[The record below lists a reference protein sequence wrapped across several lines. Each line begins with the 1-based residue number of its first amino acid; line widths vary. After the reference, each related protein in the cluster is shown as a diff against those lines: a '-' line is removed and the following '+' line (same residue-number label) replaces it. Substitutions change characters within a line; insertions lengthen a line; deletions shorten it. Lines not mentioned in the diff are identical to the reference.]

1 MNKFKFDFN
10 YIKKNLNQK
19 NFLKDIYELEKD
31 TCFSG
36 DKYGGGDMFFKVIRN
51 SFDGDDDDYG
61 ILLDDYDEDE
71 KNKEFKLKINKYQ
84 YDGILLPKL
93 SDNFKLEHHFEFG
106 VESHYLISSKI
117 QKNYLYI
124 YCDRGGFWN
133 ERLTTIYEKHHLVDN
148 YVKEVFKKKLDSYEF
163 FEYIIKRDKKEGIPN
178 HYNSYTSTSGIDYY
192 DLYKKGKSNFLE
204 ETAKKIY
211 KTFIFDDLVQN
222 FDLKK
227 FIKLLD
233 IECKYKTTYPPFDY
247 KKPPDL
253 YGDLITS
260 CVNKN
265 MSFKKLMKDIHKSS
279 GDLVHSAIE
288 SGTLLPRINN
298 NFKLEKDFLESFE
311 TQTGKDFYGFQIISS
326 KINNCL
332 YILLDYGDSL
342 GNQIFYCIKKLK
354 RKDLAIKFVKQEYK
368 KLKKNTD
375 YEDYE

>member
-10 YIKKNLNQK
+10 YIKKNLNKK
-19 NFLKDIYELEKD
+19 NFLKDIYVLEKD
-31 TCFSG
+31 SNKVSG

-51 SFDGDDDDYG
+51 SFDGDDDVYG
-61 ILLDDYDEDE
+61 ILLEEYDDK
-71 KNKEFKLKINKYQ
+71 KNQEFKLKINKHQ
-84 YDGILLPKL
+84 FDGTLLPKL
-93 SDNFKLEHHFEFG
+93 SDNFKLEQNFDFG
-106 VESHYLISSKI
+106 IESHSLISSKI
-117 QKNYLYI
+117 QKNYLYV

-133 ERLTTIYEKHHLVDN
+133 ERLTTIYQKHHLVDN
-148 YVKEVFKKKLDSYEF
+148 YVKEIFKKKLNSYEF
-163 FEYIIKRDKKEGIPN
+163 FEYIIKRDKKEGIPH
-178 HYNSYTSTSGIDYY
+178 HYNSYTSTGGIDYY

-204 ETAKKIY
+204 ETSKKIY

-247 KKPPDL
+247 KKPPNL
-253 YGDLITS
+253 YDDLITS
-260 CVNKN
+260 CVNKD

-279 GDLVHSAIE
+279 GDLIHSAIE

-311 TQTGKDFYGFQIISS
+311 TQIGTDFYGFQIISS

-354 RKDLAIKFVKQEYK
+354 RKDLAIKFVKEEYK
-368 KLKKNTD
+368 KLKKN
-375 YEDYE
+375 YEKF

>member
-19 NFLKDIYELEKD
+19 NFLKDIYVLEKD
-31 TCFSG
+31 SNKVSG

-51 SFDGDDDDYG
+51 SLDGDDDVYG
-61 ILLDDYDEDE
+61 ILLEEYDDK
-71 KNKEFKLKINKYQ
+71 KNQEFKLRINKHQ
-84 YDGILLPKL
+84 FDGTLLPKL
-93 SDNFKLEHHFEFG
+93 SDNFKLEQNFDFG
-106 VESHYLISSKI
+106 IESHSLISSKI
-117 QKNYLYI
+117 QKNYLYV

-133 ERLTTIYEKHHLVDN
+133 ERLTTIYQKHHLVDN
-148 YVKEVFKKKLDSYEF
+148 YIKEIFKKKLNSYEF
-163 FEYIIKRDKKEGIPN
+163 FEYIIKRDKKEGIPH
-178 HYNSYTSTSGIDYY
+178 HYNSYTSTGGIDYY

-204 ETAKKIY
+204 ETSKKIY

-253 YGDLITS
+253 YDDLITS

-279 GDLVHSAIE
+279 GDLIHSAIE

-311 TQTGKDFYGFQIISS
+311 TQTGTDFYGFQIISS

-354 RKDLAIKFVKQEYK
+354 RKDLAIKFVKEEYK
-368 KLKKNTD
+368 KLKKN
-375 YEDYE
+375 YEKF

>member
-19 NFLKDIYELEKD
+19 NFLKDIYVLEKD
-31 TCFSG
+31 SNKVSG

-51 SFDGDDDDYG
+51 SFDGDDDVYG
-61 ILLDDYDEDE
+61 ILLEEYDDK
-71 KNKEFKLKINKYQ
+71 KNQEFKLRINKHQ
-84 YDGILLPKL
+84 FDGTLLPKL
-93 SDNFKLEHHFEFG
+93 SDNFKLEQNFDFG
-106 VESHYLISSKI
+106 IESHSLISSKI
-117 QKNYLYI
+117 QKNYLYV

-133 ERLTTIYEKHHLVDN
+133 ERLTTIYQKHHLVDN
-148 YVKEVFKKKLDSYEF
+148 YIKEIFKKKLNSYEF
-163 FEYIIKRDKKEGIPN
+163 FEYIIKRDKKEGIPH
-178 HYNSYTSTSGIDYY
+178 HYNSYTSTGGIDYY

-204 ETAKKIY
+204 ETSKKIY

-247 KKPPDL
+247 KKPPNL
-253 YGDLITS
+253 YDDLITS
-260 CVNKN
+260 CVNKD

-279 GDLVHSAIE
+279 GDLIHSAIE

-311 TQTGKDFYGFQIISS
+311 TQTGTDFYGFQIISS

-354 RKDLAIKFVKQEYK
+354 RKDLAIKFVKEEYK

-375 YEDYE
+375 YEY

>member
-10 YIKKNLNQK
+10 YIIKNLNKK
-19 NFLKDIYELEKD
+19 NFLKDIYVLEKD
-31 TCFSG
+31 SNKVSG

-51 SFDGDDDDYG
+51 SFDGDDDAYG
-61 ILLDDYDEDE
+61 ILLEEYDDK
-71 KNKEFKLKINKYQ
+71 KNQEFKLKINKHQ
-84 YDGILLPKL
+84 FDGTLLPKL
-93 SDNFKLEHHFEFG
+93 SDNFKLEQNFDFG
-106 VESHYLISSKI
+106 IESHSLISSKI
-117 QKNYLYI
+117 QKNYLYV

-133 ERLTTIYEKHHLVDN
+133 ERLTTIYQKHHLVDN
-148 YVKEVFKKKLDSYEF
+148 YVKEIFKKKLNSYEF
-163 FEYIIKRDKKEGIPN
+163 FEYIIKRDKKEGMPH
-178 HYNSYTSTSGIDYY
+178 HYNSYTSTGGIDYY
-192 DLYKKGKSNFLE
+192 DLYKKGKSNFSE
-204 ETAKKIY
+204 ETSKKIY

-247 KKPPDL
+247 KKPPNL
-253 YGDLITS
+253 YDDLITS
-260 CVNKN
+260 CVNKD

-279 GDLVHSAIE
+279 GDLIHSAIE

-311 TQTGKDFYGFQIISS
+311 TQTGTDFYGFQIISS

-354 RKDLAIKFVKQEYK
+354 RKDLAIKFVKEEYK
-368 KLKKNTD
+368 KLKKN
-375 YEDYE
+375 YEKF

>member
-10 YIKKNLNQK
+10 YIKKNLNKK
-19 NFLKDIYELEKD
+19 NFLKDIYVLEKD
-31 TCFSG
+31 SNKVSG

-51 SFDGDDDDYG
+51 SFDGDDDVYG
-61 ILLDDYDEDE
+61 ILLEEYDDK
-71 KNKEFKLKINKYQ
+71 KNQEFKLKINKHQ
-84 YDGILLPKL
+84 FDGTLLPKL
-93 SDNFKLEHHFEFG
+93 SDNFKLEQNFDFG
-106 VESHYLISSKI
+106 IESHSLISSKI
-117 QKNYLYI
+117 QKNYLYV

-133 ERLTTIYEKHHLVDN
+133 ERLTTIYQKHHLVDN
-148 YVKEVFKKKLDSYEF
+148 YVKEIFKKKLNSYEF
-163 FEYIIKRDKKEGIPN
+163 FEYIIKRDKKEGMPH
-178 HYNSYTSTSGIDYY
+178 HYNSYTSTGGIDYY

-204 ETAKKIY
+204 ETSKKIY

-247 KKPPDL
+247 KKPPNL
-253 YGDLITS
+253 YDDLITS
-260 CVNKN
+260 CVNKD

-279 GDLVHSAIE
+279 GDLIHSAIE

-311 TQTGKDFYGFQIISS
+311 TQIGTDFYGFQIISS

-354 RKDLAIKFVKQEYK
+354 RKDLAIKFVKEEYK
-368 KLKKNTD
+368 KLKKN
-375 YEDYE
+375 YEKF

>member
-10 YIKKNLNQK
+10 YIIKNLNKK
-19 NFLKDIYELEKD
+19 NFLKDIYVLEKD
-31 TCFSG
+31 SNKVSG

-51 SFDGDDDDYG
+51 SFDGDDDVYG
-61 ILLDDYDEDE
+61 ILLEEYDDK
-71 KNKEFKLKINKYQ
+71 KNQEFKLKINKHQ
-84 YDGILLPKL
+84 FDGTLLPKL
-93 SDNFKLEHHFEFG
+93 SDNFKLEQNFDFG
-106 VESHYLISSKI
+106 IESHSLISSKI
-117 QKNYLYI
+117 QKNYLYV

-133 ERLTTIYEKHHLVDN
+133 ERLTTIYQKHHLVDN
-148 YVKEVFKKKLDSYEF
+148 YVKEIFKKKLNSYEF
-163 FEYIIKRDKKEGIPN
+163 FEYIIKRDKKEGIPH
-178 HYNSYTSTSGIDYY
+178 HYNSYTSTGGIDYY

-204 ETAKKIY
+204 ETSKKIY

-253 YGDLITS
+253 YDDLITS
-260 CVNKN
+260 CVNKD

-279 GDLVHSAIE
+279 GDLIHSAIE

-311 TQTGKDFYGFQIISS
+311 TQIGTDFYGFQIISS

-354 RKDLAIKFVKQEYK
+354 RKDLAIKFVKEEYK
-368 KLKKNTD
+368 KLKKN
-375 YEDYE
+375 YEKF

>member
-10 YIKKNLNQK
+10 YIKKNLNKK
-19 NFLKDIYELEKD
+19 NFLKDIYVLEKD
-31 TCFSG
+31 SNKVSG

-51 SFDGDDDDYG
+51 SFDGDDDVYG
-61 ILLDDYDEDE
+61 ILLEEYDDK
-71 KNKEFKLKINKYQ
+71 KNQEFKLKINKHQ
-84 YDGILLPKL
+84 FDGTLLPKL
-93 SDNFKLEHHFEFG
+93 SDNFKLEQNFDFG
-106 VESHYLISSKI
+106 IESHSLISSKI
-117 QKNYLYI
+117 QKNYLYV

-133 ERLTTIYEKHHLVDN
+133 ERLTTIYQKHHLVDN
-148 YVKEVFKKKLDSYEF
+148 YVKEIFKKKLNSYEF
-163 FEYIIKRDKKEGIPN
+163 FEYIIKRDKKEGIPH
-178 HYNSYTSTSGIDYY
+178 HYNSYTSTVGIDYY

-204 ETAKKIY
+204 ETSKKIY

-247 KKPPDL
+247 KKPPNL
-253 YGDLITS
+253 YDDLITS
-260 CVNKN
+260 CVNKD

-279 GDLVHSAIE
+279 GDLIHSAIE

-311 TQTGKDFYGFQIISS
+311 TQTGTDFYGFQIISS

-354 RKDLAIKFVKQEYK
+354 RKDLAIKFVKEEYK
-368 KLKKNTD
+368 KLKKN
-375 YEDYE
+375 YEKF

>member
-10 YIKKNLNQK
+10 YIKKNLNKK
-19 NFLKDIYELEKD
+19 NFLKDIYVLEKD
-31 TCFSG
+31 SNKVSG

-51 SFDGDDDDYG
+51 SFDGDDDVYG
-61 ILLDDYDEDE
+61 ILLEEYDDK
-71 KNKEFKLKINKYQ
+71 KNQEFKLKINKHQ
-84 YDGILLPKL
+84 FDGTLLPKL
-93 SDNFKLEHHFEFG
+93 SDNFKLEQNFDFG
-106 VESHYLISSKI
+106 IESHSLISSKI
-117 QKNYLYI
+117 QKNYLYV

-133 ERLTTIYEKHHLVDN
+133 ERLTTIYQKHHLVDN
-148 YVKEVFKKKLDSYEF
+148 YVKEIFKKKLNSYEF
-163 FEYIIKRDKKEGIPN
+163 FEYIIKRDKKEGMPH
-178 HYNSYTSTSGIDYY
+178 HYNSYTSTGGIDYY
-192 DLYKKGKSNFLE
+192 DLYKKGKSNFSE
-204 ETAKKIY
+204 ETSKKIY

-247 KKPPDL
+247 KKPPNL
-253 YGDLITS
+253 YDDLITS
-260 CVNKN
+260 CVNKD

-279 GDLVHSAIE
+279 GDLIHSAIE

-311 TQTGKDFYGFQIISS
+311 TQTGTDFYGFQIISS

-354 RKDLAIKFVKQEYK
+354 RKDLAIKFVKEEYK

-375 YEDYE
+375 YEY

>member
-10 YIKKNLNQK
+10 YIKKNLNKK
-19 NFLKDIYELEKD
+19 NFLKDIYVLEKD
-31 TCFSG
+31 SNKVSG

-51 SFDGDDDDYG
+51 SFDGDDDAYG
-61 ILLDDYDEDE
+61 ILLEEYDDK
-71 KNKEFKLKINKYQ
+71 KNQEFKLKINKHQ
-84 YDGILLPKL
+84 FDGTLLPKL
-93 SDNFKLEHHFEFG
+93 SDNFKLEQNFDFG
-106 VESHYLISSKI
+106 IESHSLISSKI
-117 QKNYLYI
+117 QKNYLYV

-133 ERLTTIYEKHHLVDN
+133 ERLTTIYQKHHLVDN
-148 YVKEVFKKKLDSYEF
+148 YVKEIFKKKLNSYEF
-163 FEYIIKRDKKEGIPN
+163 FEYIIKRDKKEGIPH
-178 HYNSYTSTSGIDYY
+178 HYNSYTSTGGIDYY

-204 ETAKKIY
+204 ETSKKIY

-247 KKPPDL
+247 KKPPNL
-253 YGDLITS
+253 YDDLITS
-260 CVNKN
+260 CVNKD

-279 GDLVHSAIE
+279 GDLIHSAIE

-311 TQTGKDFYGFQIISS
+311 TQTGTDFYGFQIISS

-354 RKDLAIKFVKQEYK
+354 RKDLAIKFVKEEYK
-368 KLKKNTD
+368 KLKKN
-375 YEDYE
+375 YEKF

>member
-10 YIKKNLNQK
+10 YIKKNLNKK
-19 NFLKDIYELEKD
+19 NFLKDIYVLEKD
-31 TCFSG
+31 SNKVSG

-51 SFDGDDDDYG
+51 SLDGDDDVYG
-61 ILLDDYDEDE
+61 ILLEEYDDK
-71 KNKEFKLKINKYQ
+71 KNQEFKLRINKHQ
-84 YDGILLPKL
+84 FDGTLLPKL
-93 SDNFKLEHHFEFG
+93 SDNFKLEQNFDFG
-106 VESHYLISSKI
+106 IESHSLISSKI
-117 QKNYLYI
+117 QKNYLYV

-133 ERLTTIYEKHHLVDN
+133 ERLTTIYQKHHLVDN
-148 YVKEVFKKKLDSYEF
+148 YIKEIFKKKLNSYEF
-163 FEYIIKRDKKEGIPN
+163 FEYIIKRDKKEGIPH
-178 HYNSYTSTSGIDYY
+178 HYNSYTSTGGIDYY

-204 ETAKKIY
+204 ETSKKIY

-247 KKPPDL
+247 KKPPNL
-253 YGDLITS
+253 YDDLITS
-260 CVNKN
+260 CVNKD

-279 GDLVHSAIE
+279 GDLIHSAIE

-311 TQTGKDFYGFQIISS
+311 TQTGTDFYGFQIINS
-326 KINNCL
+326 KIDNCL

-354 RKDLAIKFVKQEYK
+354 RKDLAIKFVKEEYK

-375 YEDYE
+375 YEY

>member
-19 NFLKDIYELEKD
+19 NFLKDIYVLEKD
-31 TCFSG
+31 SNKVSG

-51 SFDGDDDDYG
+51 SLDGDDDVYG
-61 ILLDDYDEDE
+61 ILLEEYDDK
-71 KNKEFKLKINKYQ
+71 KNQEFKLRINKHQ
-84 YDGILLPKL
+84 FDGTLLPKL
-93 SDNFKLEHHFEFG
+93 SDNFKLEQNFDFG
-106 VESHYLISSKI
+106 IESHSLISSKI
-117 QKNYLYI
+117 QKNYLYV

-133 ERLTTIYEKHHLVDN
+133 ERLTTIYQKHHLVDN
-148 YVKEVFKKKLDSYEF
+148 YIKEIFKKKLNSYEF
-163 FEYIIKRDKKEGIPN
+163 FEYIIKRDKKEGIPH
-178 HYNSYTSTSGIDYY
+178 HYNSYTSTGGIDYY

-204 ETAKKIY
+204 ETSKKIY

-247 KKPPDL
+247 KKPPNL
-253 YGDLITS
+253 YDDLITS
-260 CVNKN
+260 CVNKD

-279 GDLVHSAIE
+279 GDLIHSAIE

-311 TQTGKDFYGFQIISS
+311 TQTGTDFYGFQIISS

-354 RKDLAIKFVKQEYK
+354 RKDLAIKFVKEEYK

-375 YEDYE
+375 YEY